1 MKGNWI
7 KVLNTLSVF
16 CLMWLFACS
25 AGERKKDVSQNQNI
39 ASDIQGP
46 AIKFNQEIFDFGT
59 VKEGV
64 VVEHTF
70 AFTNVGSAPLIIENA
85 MASCGCTVPEW
96 SSEPIPPG
104 KSGTIKVRFNTNNR
118 PNQQLKTVTIRAN
131 TDPAETRLR
140 IKGVVTPK
148 SV

>member
-1 MKGNWI
+1 MKVHWI
-7 KVLNTLSVF
+7 EALRIFSMFSLV
-16 CLMWLFACS
+16 WLFACS
-25 AGERKKDVSQNQNI
+25 SGDRKKELTQHQSIDAN
-39 ASDIQGP
+39 IQGP
-46 AIKFNQEIFDFGT
+46 AIRFDEEVFDFGT
-59 VKEGV
+59 VKEGD

-70 AFTNVGSAPLIIENA
+70 TFTNVGSAPLLIENA

-96 SSEPIPPG
+96 SSEPIPAG
-104 KSGTIKVRFNTNNR
+104 QSGTIKVRFNTSNR